1 MSITT
6 AFGSFLKLIRWNNL
20 IILGVSLYLI
30 WWFVYNYDLTF
41 FNPKIVFLILS
52 TLCIAAGGYII
63 NDYYD
68 VKIDAVN
75 KPERMVIDRKIH
87 RMYAIYG
94 HIVLNTMGIGF
105 GFFAHWKIA
114 VIAFLSAFLLW
125 LYSNQLKRMA
135 FIGNFSIAFLTFI
148 AIYQVAIVF
157 GKNPL
162 IIEYAIFAFLI
173 SIAREIIKDMED
185 YIGDEKFGCRTLPIV
200 IGQKKTK
207 QVVYFTTSL
216 LIVLII
222 TLMIMSPQF
231 RYFYIFLTVVPLSI
245 FMMVRL
251 EKASKITQYKRLSDI
266 CKLIMV
272 VGLSSISIL

>member
-1 MSITT
+1 MNITT
-6 AFGSFLKLIRWNNL
+6 TFGSFLKLVRWNNL

-30 WWFVYNYDLTF
+30 WWFLYNYELSF
-41 FNPKIVFLILS
+41 LNPKIIFLTAS

-94 HIVLNTMGIGF
+94 HIILNLMGISF
-105 GFFAHWKIA
+105 GLFTHWKIA

-148 AIYQVAIVF
+148 AIYQLAIVF
-157 GKNPL
+157 GKNIL
-162 IIEYAIFAFLI
+162 VVEYAVFAFI
-173 SIAREIIKDMED
+173 VSIAREVIKDMED

-207 QVVYFTTSL
+207 QVVYFTMSA
-216 LIVLII
+216 LIVLIT
-222 TLMIMSPQF
+222 TLMIKEPQF
-231 RYFYIFLTVVPLSI
+231 RYYYIFLTVVPLSV
-245 FMMVRL
+245 FTMVRL
-251 EKASKITQYKRLSDI
+251 EKASKVNQYKRLSDI
-266 CKLIMV
+266 CKLIMI
-272 VGLSSISIL
+272 VGLSSIVIL